1 MGDDR
6 EGIIGI
12 YEHFL
17 KESSENIQTLKL
29 LADRQDYKGI
39 KAIAHKMTTM
49 FAQIN
54 AKRESEILIILNKVL
69 EEVPTELHGQ
79 IHTLEQLFENECRPA
94 IEQYLKKLIE
104 L

>member
-1 MGDDR
+1 
-6 EGIIGI
+6 
-12 YEHFL
+12 
-17 KESSENIQTLKL
+17 
-29 LADRQDYKGI
+29 
-39 KAIAHKMTTM
+39 M

-69 EEVPTELHGQ
+69 EEVPTELHAQ

>member
-1 MGDDR
+1 M
-6 EGIIGI
+6 
-12 YEHFL
+12 

-29 LADRQDYKGI
+29 RADREDYKGI

-69 EEVPTELHGQ
+69 EEVPAELHGQ
-79 IHTLEQLFENECRPA
+79 IHTLEQLFENDCRPA